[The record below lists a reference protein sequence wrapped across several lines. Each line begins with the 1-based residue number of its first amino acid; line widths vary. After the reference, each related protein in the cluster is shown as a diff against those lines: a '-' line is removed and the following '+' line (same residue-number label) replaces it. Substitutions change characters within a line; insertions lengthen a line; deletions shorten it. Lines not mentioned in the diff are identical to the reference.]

1 MVFFFFE
8 KTTLCSIMFIGYRKR
23 DVMKIISINAGSSS
37 LKFSLFEMDNETVI
51 ASGLFERIGI
61 EGSKYTIKFNGEK
74 ISQEVDLPTHVDA
87 VNILLDKLTDLNII
101 SSLDEI
107 YGVGHRIVQ
116 GKDIFKES
124 VIVTDEVMEKLETIK
139 GFAPLHNPANML
151 GIEAFRKVMPNT
163 PMVAVFDTAFHQT
176 MDKTTFLYPVPYS
189 WYEDY
194 GVRKYGAHGTSH
206 RYIAETVKELLGKDE
221 FRLIS
226 CHIGNGGS
234 ITAIKDGKCVDTSMG
249 FTPLAGIMMGTR
261 SGDVDPSIIPYV
273 MEQEGKNASEIID
286 DLNKRSG
293 LFGMSEYSSDMRDV
307 LEKCDLQDE
316 KAIVA
321 RDKYV
326 RRVVDY
332 IAQYYVLLGGAD
344 VIVFTAGVGEN
355 SIPVRRQ
362 ICEELACLGVKIDLD
377 LNNKRG
383 ELVKISSDDSSIAVY
398 VIPTDEELMIARD
411 TLHLINR

>member
-1 MVFFFFE
+1 
-8 KTTLCSIMFIGYRKR
+8 
-23 DVMKIISINAGSSS
+23 MKIISINAGSSS
-37 LKFSLFEMDNETVI
+37 LKFSLFNMDDESVI

-61 EGSKYTIKFNGEK
+61 EGSNYTIKFNGEK
-74 ISQEVDLPTHVDA
+74 ITQEVELATHVDA

-107 YGVGHRIVQ
+107 HGVGHRIVQ
-116 GKDIFKES
+116 GKDIFTES
-124 VIVTDEVMEKLETIK
+124 VLINDEVMEKLDAIK

-151 GIEAFRKVMPNT
+151 GIEAFRKVLPNV

-176 MDKTTFLYPVPYS
+176 MDKSTYLYPVPYS

-249 FTPLAGIMMGTR
+249 FTPLAGLMMGTR
-261 SGDVDPSIIPYV
+261 SGDIDPSIIPYV
-273 MEQEGKNASEIID
+273 MEQEGKNASEVID

-293 LFGMSEYSSDMRDV
+293 LFGMSEYSSDMRDI
-307 LEKCDLQDE
+307 LEKCDQQDE

-377 LNNKRG
+377 KNNVRG
-383 ELVKISSDDSSIAVY
+383 EVVKISTDDSSIDVY

>member
-1 MVFFFFE
+1 
-8 KTTLCSIMFIGYRKR
+8 
-23 DVMKIISINAGSSS
+23 MKIISINAGSSS
-37 LKFSLFEMDNETVI
+37 LKFSLFEMNNEEVI

-61 EGSKYTIKFNGEK
+61 DGSKYTIKFNGEK
-74 ISQEVDLPTHVDA
+74 VSQEVDLPSHVDA
-87 VNILLDKLTDLNII
+87 VNILLDKLTDLGII

-107 YGVGHRIVQ
+107 HGVGHRIVQ
-116 GKDIFKES
+116 GKDVFKES
-124 VIVTDEVMEKLETIK
+124 VIVTDDVMEKLDAIK

-151 GIEAFRKVMPNT
+151 GIEAFRKVLPNT

-176 MDKTTFLYPVPYS
+176 MDEATYLYPVPYS
-189 WYEDY
+189 WYKDY

-206 RYIAETVKELLGKDE
+206 RYIAESVKQILGKE
-221 FRLIS
+221 EYRLIS

-261 SGDVDPSIIPYV
+261 SGDIDPSIIPYV

-286 DLNKRSG
+286 DLNKQSG
-293 LFGMSEYSSDMRDV
+293 LLGMSEYSSDMRDI
-307 LEKCDLQDE
+307 LERCDEHDE

-344 VIVFTAGVGEN
+344 VIAFTAGVGEN

-362 ICEELACLGVKIDLD
+362 ICEELACLGIKLDLD
-377 LNNKRG
+377 KNNVRG
-383 ELVKISSDDSSIAVY
+383 EVVKISTDDSAVIVY